1 MKEPR
6 DISRRDFVAGATAAV
21 ALSAAGNR
29 AGADTA
35 GPASA
40 LTALSA
46 VEAVA
51 RMTRGEL
58 SAERYAQALLER
70 ETLSAEDIRMM
81 ARGEKLP
88 PLPRGPSSLTPPTP
102 TPVQNPV
109 HEPRRN
115 PPLLGGPEPS
125 PA

>member
-1 MKEPR
+1 VKRVITNAYERAKE
-6 DISRRDFVAGATAAV
+6 V
-21 ALSAAGNR
+21 LSENI
-29 AGADTA
+29 DLLHTI
-35 GPASA
+35 
-40 LTALSA
+40 
-46 VEAVA
+46 
-51 RMTRGEL
+51 
-58 SAERYAQALLER
+58 AQALLER
-70 ETLSAEDIRMM
+70 ETLTAEDIRMM